1 MTHNELENC
10 SEFTYHAHIT
20 TIAKTKIVCEYLRR
34 SIKVWLV
41 IIIILIFNFLDNGW

>member
-20 TIAKTKIVCEYLRR
+20 TIAKPAIVFEYLRR
-34 SIKVWLV
+34 SIKIWLL
-41 IIIILIFNFLDNGW
+41 IIIILFFHFLDNGW